1 MQRLTDSNT
10 VSQTSLIVLPTLKY
24 MQYRGNI

>member
-10 VSQTSLIVLPTLKY
+10 VSQTLLIVLPTLKY